1 MASQATVAPE
11 HPPVVPLWRGEDLPP
26 FFMAV
31 GGVGGEAEL
40 LVYAGL
46 ARHLDPRQPFYGLRA
61 RGVDDLVDP
70 HESVEAMAAEH
81 LGEIRRV
88 QAAGP
93 YYIGGSC
100 MGGMVA
106 FELARQLR
114 AAGEGVALLVLL
126 DSPFPSRL
134 RLTANRLVNYWRNT
148 REHGLRAMLTP
159 TDEQRI
165 GHRKT
170 AIGNRYFSRMLR
182 YRPQPYDGKVTIVAC
197 AERRAADAARVWRDV
212 ATGELEILE
221 IPGDHYTHLRN
232 HASTTAACLDDCLRR
247 ARAEQEA

>member
-1 MASQATVAPE
+1 
-11 HPPVVPLWRGEDLPP
+11 VVPLWRGEGLPP

-81 LGEIRRV
+81 RQEIRKLQPR
-88 QAAGP
+88 GP
-93 YYIGGSC
+93 YYLGGSC

-114 AAGEGVALLVLL
+114 AEGEEVALLLLL

-134 RLTANRLVNYWRNT
+134 RLMLNRVVNYWRNT
-148 REHGLRAMLTP
+148 REHGLRAMLKP

-170 AIGNRYFSRMLR
+170 AIGNRYFGRMLR
-182 YRPQPYDGKVTIVAC
+182 YRPQPYDGKLTLVAC
-197 AERRAADAARVWRDV
+197 AERRRSDPARVWREV
-212 ATGELEILE
+212 VGGSLEIHE
-221 IPGDHYTHLRN
+221 IPGDHYSHLRD
-232 HASTTAACLDDCLRR
+232 HVATTAACLDECLRR
-247 ARAEQEA
+247 ARQADS